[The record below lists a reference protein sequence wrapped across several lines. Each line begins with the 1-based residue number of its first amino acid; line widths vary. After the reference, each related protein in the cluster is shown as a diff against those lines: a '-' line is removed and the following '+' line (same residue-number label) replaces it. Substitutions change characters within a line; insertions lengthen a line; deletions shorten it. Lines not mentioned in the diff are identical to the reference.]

1 MSLERGVDA
10 FGSTNS
16 DIRWDYE
23 SGAALSDSGDAGEPL
38 IQGSDGG
45 AMRRSLWVRLRKR
58 AWIVPVIYTH
68 FWAAAVMSL
77 VAPFFPPL
85 ADSRGIPAW
94 KYGFFFST
102 MKLTMLPGAV
112 IAEKL
117 ISGVSARA
125 GYLGGQVTTS
135 LFCIIC
141 GLLYWIKGGNL
152 LLGVSLLMAA
162 FGGCCNTVYSVCL
175 YTLLTSRFQDDG
187 GMLIGLMEC
196 LWGAGTLVG
205 SSIGGALIDL
215 WAFPL
220 PFFVIGG
227 VLLLSLPFMALIN
240 PRSSKHDSPTNDR
253 VLQQQ
258 GAEKKYWH
266 LIFDFIFIV
275 NLFTVMISWA
285 MTSFNEPTLEPHLRQ
300 FKMSS
305 TEVGTV
311 FTVQF
316 IGYSIGALLGGLFA
330 KFKVEPFMN
339 FFGTLLSTIGYII
352 LGPIPI
358 IPIPPNVF
366 FVYISQVFIGVGM
379 AATYVSPYMHALRH
393 AIENAGYPDNE
404 KTHGVVTSATY
415 QFMVFGAVVTSPLA
429 GFVTQRLGFPFSSM
443 IFAGFLAFW
452 TIVTGIVWLHL
463 DYSLFGKQRPPD
475 FQKQPVMED
484 EDKAHTAPNSS

>member
-1 MSLERGVDA
+1 MSLEGGVNA
-10 FGSTNS
+10 IGSTNS
-16 DIRWDYE
+16 DMRWDYE
-23 SGAALSDSGDAGEPL
+23 SGAALSESGDAGEPL
-38 IQGSDGG
+38 IQGSDSG
-45 AMRRSLWVRLRKR
+45 AMRRSLWTRLRKR

-102 MKLTMLPGAV
+102 MKLMMLPGAV

-117 ISGVSARA
+117 ISDVSAKA
-125 GYLGGQVTTS
+125 GYLGGQVTTA
-135 LFCIIC
+135 LFSVIC
-141 GLLYWIKGGNL
+141 GFLYWVKGGNL
-152 LLGVSLLMAA
+152 LFGVSLLMAA

-205 SSIGGALIDL
+205 SSVGGALIDL

-240 PRSSKHDSPTNDR
+240 PRNSKHDSPTNDR
-253 VLQQQ
+253 VLRQQ

-275 NLFTVMISWA
+275 NLFTVTISWA

-300 FKMSS
+300 M
-305 TEVGTV
+305 
-311 FTVQF
+311 
-316 IGYSIGALLGGLFA
+316 
-330 KFKVEPFMN
+330 EPFMN
-339 FFGTLLSTIGYII
+339 FFGMLLSTIAYII

-366 FVYISQVFIGVGM
+366 FVYISQVFIGIGM
-379 AATYVSPYMHALRH
+379 AVTYVSPYMHALRH
-393 AIENAGYPDNE
+393 VIENAGYPDNE

-452 TIVTGIVWLHL
+452 TIVTGFVWLHL
-463 DYSLFGKQRPPD
+463 DYSLFCKQRRPSY
-475 FQKQPVMED
+475 QKHPVLED
-484 EDKAHTAPNSS
+484 EGKAQTAPNSSWSY

>member
-1 MSLERGVDA
+1 MQPQSHRCRH
-10 FGSTNS
+10 FWGSGPPDTRLRPCPS
-16 DIRWDYE
+16 SE
-23 SGAALSDSGDAGEPL
+23 ELTPSGRPTATSGGTTKAALRCR
-38 IQGSDGG
+38 I
-45 AMRRSLWVRLRKR
+45 
-58 AWIVPVIYTH
+58 
-68 FWAAAVMSL
+68 AATQ
-77 VAPFFPPL
+77 

-141 GLLYWIKGGNL
+141 GLLYWIKSGNL

-240 PRSSKHDSPTNDR
+240 PKSSKHDSPTNDR
-253 VLQQQ
+253 VLQHQ

-452 TIVTGIVWLHL
+452 TIVTGLVWLHL

-484 EDKAHTAPNSS
+484 EDKAQTAPNSS

>member
-1 MSLERGVDA
+1 
-10 FGSTNS
+10 
-16 DIRWDYE
+16 
-23 SGAALSDSGDAGEPL
+23 
-38 IQGSDGG
+38 
-45 AMRRSLWVRLRKR
+45 
-58 AWIVPVIYTH
+58 
-68 FWAAAVMSL
+68 
-77 VAPFFPPL
+77 
-85 ADSRGIPAW
+85 
-94 KYGFFFST
+94 
-102 MKLTMLPGAV
+102 
-112 IAEKL
+112 
-117 ISGVSARA
+117 
-125 GYLGGQVTTS
+125 
-135 LFCIIC
+135 
-141 GLLYWIKGGNL
+141 
-152 LLGVSLLMAA
+152 
-162 FGGCCNTVYSVCL
+162 
-175 YTLLTSRFQDDG
+175 
-187 GMLIGLMEC
+187 
-196 LWGAGTLVG
+196 
-205 SSIGGALIDL
+205 
-215 WAFPL
+215 
-220 PFFVIGG
+220 
-227 VLLLSLPFMALIN
+227 
-240 PRSSKHDSPTNDR
+240 
-253 VLQQQ
+253 
-258 GAEKKYWH
+258 
-266 LIFDFIFIV
+266 
-275 NLFTVMISWA
+275 
-285 MTSFNEPTLEPHLRQ
+285 
-300 FKMSS
+300 MSS

-452 TIVTGIVWLHL
+452 TIVTGLVWLHL

-484 EDKAHTAPNSS
+484 EDKAQTAPNSS

>member
-1 MSLERGVDA
+1 MEGGVNA
-10 FGSTNS
+10 IGSTNS

-23 SGAALSDSGDAGEPL
+23 TGAALSESGGAGEPL
-38 IQGSDGG
+38 IQGSDSG
-45 AMRRSLWVRLRKR
+45 AMRRSLWTRLRKR

-68 FWAAAVMSL
+68 FWAAAVISL

-102 MKLTMLPGAV
+102 MKLMMLPGAV

-117 ISGVSARA
+117 ISDVSAKA
-125 GYLGGQVTTS
+125 GYLGGQVTTA
-135 LFCIIC
+135 LFSVIC
-141 GLLYWIKGGNL
+141 GFLYWVKGGNL
-152 LLGVSLLMAA
+152 LFGVSLLMAA

-205 SSIGGALIDL
+205 SSIGGVLID
-215 WAFPL
+215 
-220 PFFVIGG
+220 
-227 VLLLSLPFMALIN
+227 
-240 PRSSKHDSPTNDR
+240 
-253 VLQQQ
+253 
-258 GAEKKYWH
+258 
-266 LIFDFIFIV
+266 
-275 NLFTVMISWA
+275 
-285 MTSFNEPTLEPHLRQ
+285 

-316 IGYSIGALLGGLFA
+316 VGYSIGSLLGGLFA
-330 KFKVEPFMN
+330 KFKMEPFMN
-339 FFGTLLSTIGYII
+339 FFGMLLSTIGYII

-366 FVYISQVFIGVGM
+366 FVYISQVFIGIGM
-379 AATYVSPYMHALRH
+379 AVTYVSPYMHALRH
-393 AIENAGYPDNE
+393 VIENAGYPDNE

-415 QFMVFGAVVTSPLA
+415 QFMVLGAVVTSPLA

-443 IFAGFLAFW
+443 IFAAFLAFW
-452 TIVTGIVWLHL
+452 TIVTGFVWLHL
-463 DYSLFGKQRPPD
+463 DYSLFCKQRPPSY
-475 FQKQPVMED
+475 QKHPVLED
-484 EDKAHTAPNSS
+484 EGKAQTAPNSSWSY

>member
-1 MSLERGVDA
+1 MEGGVNA
-10 FGSTNS
+10 IGSTNS

-23 SGAALSDSGDAGEPL
+23 TGAALSESGGAGEPL
-38 IQGSDGG
+38 IQGSDSG
-45 AMRRSLWVRLRKR
+45 AMRRSLWTRLRKR

-68 FWAAAVMSL
+68 FWAAAVISL

-102 MKLTMLPGAV
+102 MKLMMLPGAV

-117 ISGVSARA
+117 ISDVSAKA
-125 GYLGGQVTTS
+125 GYLGGQVTTA
-135 LFCIIC
+135 LFSVIC
-141 GLLYWIKGGNL
+141 GFLYWVKGGNL
-152 LLGVSLLMAA
+152 LFGVSLLMAA

-205 SSIGGALIDL
+205 SSIGGVLIDL

-266 LIFDFIFIV
+266 LIFDLIFIV
-275 NLFTVMISWA
+275 NLFTVTISWA

-300 FKMSS
+300 M
-305 TEVGTV
+305 
-311 FTVQF
+311 
-316 IGYSIGALLGGLFA
+316 
-330 KFKVEPFMN
+330 EPFMN
-339 FFGTLLSTIGYII
+339 FFGMLLSTIGYII

-366 FVYISQVFIGVGM
+366 FVYISQVFIGIGM
-379 AATYVSPYMHALRH
+379 AVTYVSPYMHALRH
-393 AIENAGYPDNE
+393 VIENAGYPDNE

-415 QFMVFGAVVTSPLA
+415 QFMVLGAVVTSPLA

-443 IFAGFLAFW
+443 IFAAFLAFW
-452 TIVTGIVWLHL
+452 TIVTGFVWLHL
-463 DYSLFGKQRPPD
+463 DYSLFCKQRPPSY
-475 FQKQPVMED
+475 QKHPVLED
-484 EDKAHTAPNSS
+484 EGKAQTAPNSSWSY